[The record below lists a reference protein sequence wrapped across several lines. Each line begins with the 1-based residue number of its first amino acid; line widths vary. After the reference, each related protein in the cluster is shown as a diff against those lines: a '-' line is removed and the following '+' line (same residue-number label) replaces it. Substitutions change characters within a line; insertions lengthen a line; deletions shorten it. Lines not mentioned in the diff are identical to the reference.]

1 MTTIAPRRL
10 KDTAA
15 VEDMRQAAL
24 AHKGKSLGPA
34 ARPMLDAILA
44 AAVAYTLM
52 QKGGAEK
59 IVLLI

>member
-1 MTTIAPRRL
+1 
-10 KDTAA
+10 
-15 VEDMRQAAL
+15 MRQAAL

-34 ARPMLDAILA
+34 ARPRFDAILA